1 MKEKVDAY
9 RKKLEAEISDYM
21 ERPASERAAEAV
33 MGMLECW
40 EALGDIGSDTLTRED
55 CEAWNEKMKN
65 ADGSSGAVW
74 NMAQTNAMAG
84 NNGRVPDYC
93 WNTAVNMM
101 YSDYYEVGK
110 KYGLPAPEFYAELA
124 KAFLFDKDAKSPE
137 AKMAA
142 YYNYIVK

>member
-1 MKEKVDAY
+1 MKEKIDAY

-40 EALGDIGSDTLTRED
+40 EALGDIGSGTLTRED

-137 AKMAA
+137 SKMAA